1 MDYVYSPFFLEKSDL
16 IAWKRPATLPV
27 MIDCTA
33 VGYGA
38 QRSGESAICAGSVS
52 DPPLFKLSLSARR
65 CTPMPCLG
73 MSVMNGYTPGKV
85 ALLEIE
91 PPSLLA

>member
-1 MDYVYSPFFLEKSDL
+1 
-16 IAWKRPATLPV
+16 

-91 PPSLLA
+91 PPLLLA